1 MNDQEND
8 DMHIEVQG
16 DENTDECFNE
26 QIPSHLFSSDS
37 DQHVD
42 TESLKRENVDARSV
56 GTVEG
61 KTVTESCCKG
71 NKPPRGISEL
81 HSVWSSS
88 VSDII

>member
-1 MNDQEND
+1 
-8 DMHIEVQG
+8 MHIEVQG
-16 DENTDECFNE
+16 DENTDGCFNE

-42 TESLKRENVDARSV
+42 TESLKRENVDARSADSGSGSV

-71 NKPPRGISEL
+71 NEPPRGISEL